1 MNERL
6 AKLARN
12 QRGVFTRAQALGC
25 GYDDEELYRAV
36 RAGRWR
42 RVRRGAYIEVDA
54 YDALDDA
61 GKHLVRVHAVALS
74 LRGPVA
80 FSHTSAALLHGFPLW
95 DADLRHVHVTRVGD
109 GVGRIEG
116 DVVHH
121 VGELDDDE
129 VVLLEDLPAVG
140 AARAVVETA
149 TLLGFERGVVTAD
162 AALHA
167 GATTKDELLSRLEL
181 MRPWPGSRR
190 ACAAVSFADGGAESV
205 GESRARVLF
214 HEQGLPA
221 PELQKEIR
229 DPAGR
234 LVGRV
239 DFYFAEW
246 RTVVEFD
253 GKLKYTDPKVL
264 YREKRREDGI
274 RELAYGMARI
284 GWTDLDHAAR
294 TAARVR
300 RTGQRHVGR
309 TPT

>member
-6 AKLARN
+6 AKLAGN

-25 GYDDEELYRAV
+25 GYDDEDLYRAV

-42 RVRRGAYIEVDA
+42 RIRRGAYIEAAA
-54 YDALDDA
+54 YDDLDDA

-74 LRGPVA
+74 LTGNVA
-80 FSHTSAALLHGFPLW
+80 FSHVSAALLHGFPVW
-95 DADLRHVHVTRVGD
+95 DADLDQVHVTRVGD

-121 VGELDDDE
+121 VGELPADE
-129 VVLLEDLPAVG
+129 VLRSEGLPVVG
-140 AARAVVETA
+140 AARAVVEAA

-162 AALHA
+162 AALRA
-167 GATTKDELLSRLEL
+167 GATTKDELLARLEL

-190 ACAAVSFADGGAESV
+190 ACAAVAFADKAAESV

-214 HEQGLPA
+214 HEQGLPP

-229 DPAGR
+229 DRAGR

-239 DFYFAEW
+239 DFYFPDW

-253 GKLKYTDPKVL
+253 GKLKYTDPDVL
-264 YREKRREDGI
+264 YREKRREDRI
-274 RELAYGMARI
+274 RELDYAMVRL
-284 GWTDLDHAAR
+284 GWVDLDYATR
-294 TAARVR
+294 TAHRVR
-300 RTGQRHVGR
+300 RTGERHVGR
-309 TPT
+309 VHT